1 MLEWGI
7 RIILRAVLFALIA
20 LVPIAL
26 WAGDEIKCN
35 DSGGQLELNVCARDD
50 LAKAD
55 KELNQTYQS
64 LIKKETDD
72 PLFISKLQL
81 AREAWL
87 AFRDADLE
95 ARFAC
100 SEDNVRICWGSMY
113 PMSLLFRKAELTR
126 ERTKHLQQILKD
138 GRGE

>member
-1 MLEWGI
+1 MQ
-7 RIILRAVLFALIA
+7 RTVLFALIA
-20 LVPIAL
+20 LVHIASC
-26 WAGDEIKCN
+26 AGDEIKCN
-35 DSGGQLELNVCARDD
+35 DGGNQLELNACAND
-50 LAKAD
+50 AFVKAD

-64 LIKKETDD
+64 LIKKEANDL
-72 PLFISKLQL
+72 LFINKLRFAQK
-81 AREAWL
+81 AWL

-113 PMSLLFRKAELTR
+113 PMSFLYRKAELTR

>member
-1 MLEWGI
+1 M
-7 RIILRAVLFALIA
+7 LRAVFFALIV
-20 LVPIAL
+20 LVPIAS
-26 WAGDEIKCN
+26 WAGDGIKCN
-35 DSGGQLELNVCARDD
+35 DGGNQLELNACAIDD
-50 LAKAD
+50 FAKAD

-64 LIKKETDD
+64 LIKKDADD
-72 PLFISKLQL
+72 PLFISKLRL
-81 AREAWL
+81 AQKAWL

-113 PMSLLFRKAELTR
+113 PMSFFYRKAELTR